1 MEGHMSKKSPETSSA
16 INLGTNLQDTTDQ
29 LSSGEAAFKIDA
41 GLHSFDTNQELFEL
55 VEKYLENSLRTLDS
69 CTALEK
75 CLKRARASQ
84 SFILVSLQQ
93 FEKETEIGGNRYS
106 RTLEELNKFKEIGD
120 PFTKEYFQI
129 FQSVYMQQTL
139 MLEKLEL
146 PKNKLD
152 KELNSIH
159 AAAMA
164 GPPVAAAL
172 AAVYPCSLNGEVD

>member
-1 MEGHMSKKSPETSSA
+1 MLTSPSLRSLKEA
-16 INLGTNLQDTTDQ
+16 IKCLL
-29 LSSGEAAFKIDA
+29 EM
-41 GLHSFDTNQELFEL
+41 NQE
-55 VEKYLENSLRTLDS
+55 
-69 CTALEK
+69 
-75 CLKRARASQ
+75 RARASQ

-93 FEKETEIGGNRYS
+93 FEEETEIGGNRYS

-139 MLEKLEL
+139 MLEKLKL

-152 KELNSIH
+152 KKLKSIH
-159 AAAMA
+159 AWRKVSTMIFVAIIAAVWICSAVAAAMA

-172 AAVYPCSLNGEVD
+172 AAVYPYSLNGEVD

>member
-1 MEGHMSKKSPETSSA
+1 MSIGDESGGCE
-16 INLGTNLQDTTDQ
+16 NLSWNARKTY
-29 LSSGEAAFKIDA
+29 EK
-41 GLHSFDTNQELFEL
+41 NQELFEL

-93 FEKETEIGGNRYS
+93 FEEETEIGGNRYP

-139 MLEKLEL
+139 MLEKLKL

-152 KELNSIH
+152 KKHKSIH
-159 AAAMA
+159 AWGKVSTMIFVAIIAAVWICSVVAAAMA